1 MTQEEKLDSI
11 EKSLNELKELSKKKD
26 AQIEELI
33 KQRNKLR
40 QNKEAYIAKTYVYG
54 ILILI
59 ALGLIIYI
67 LYEIMNKV
75 NFGICDV

>member
-1 MTQEEKLDSI
+1 MTQEDKLDSI
-11 EKSLNELKELSKKKD
+11 EKSINELKELSKKKD
-26 AQIEELI
+26 TQIEELI

-40 QNKEAYIAKTYVYG
+40 KNKEAYIAKTYVYG

-67 LYEIMNKV
+67 LYEIMSKV
-75 NFGICDV
+75 NFSVCDV